1 MSRERLQSLIPL
13 LLILFALV
21 GFLLHRA
28 GLLQPIEGLFV
39 GLTTPVQEGVS
50 LVTGQ
55 LGELAQTARDL
66 RDLRQRNEELEAQ
79 NANLLLEN
87 VRLREIEVEAALL
100 RDLLNFAQANPS
112 FDLQGAHVVGREIA
126 RDPTNLQRY
135 ITLDVGRE
143 AGIALNM
150 PVITDRGLVGRIR
163 EVGNGWSRVLLI
175 IDRSS
180 SVNAL
185 TQSTRAS
192 GLVEGQVDDSLVMRS
207 ISQSDVV
214 SVGDTVFTSGLGGN
228 FPRQILIGQIVE
240 VDRQDYELY
249 QTAVVQPTVDF
260 DHLEVVLVITDFEPI
275 TETDQVPVG
284 PEEEQ

>member
-192 GLVEGQVDDSLVMRS
+192 GLVEGQIGDSLVMRS

>member
-1 MSRERLQSLIPL
+1 MSRERLQSLVPL

-39 GLTTPVQEGVS
+39 SLTTPLQEGVS
-50 LVTGQ
+50 LAAGQ
-55 LGELAQTARDL
+55 LDELAQTARDL

-100 RDLLNFAQANPS
+100 RDLLNLAQANPS

-143 AGIALNM
+143 AGIARNM
-150 PVITDRGLVGRIR
+150 PVVTDQGLVGRIR

-228 FPRQILIGQIVE
+228 FPRQILIGQITE
-240 VDRQDYELY
+240 VDRKDYELY

-275 TETDQVPVG
+275 AETEQVPVG

>member
-39 GLTTPVQEGVS
+39 GLTAPVQEGVS

-192 GLVEGQVDDSLVMRS
+192 GLVEGQIGDSLVMRS

>member
-13 LLILFALV
+13 LLILLALV

-28 GLLQPIEGLFV
+28 GLLQPVEGLFA
-39 GLTTPVQEGVS
+39 GLTAPLQEGVS
-50 LVTGQ
+50 LATGQ

-87 VRLREIEVEAALL
+87 VRLREVGAEAALL
-100 RDLLNFAQANPS
+100 RDLLSFAQANPS
-112 FDLQGAHVVGREIA
+112 FDLQGAHVVGRVIA

-143 AGIALNM
+143 EGIALNM

-192 GLVEGQVDDSLVMRS
+192 GLAEGQVDGSLAMRS
-207 ISQSDVV
+207 ISQDDVV

-240 VDRQDYELY
+240 VDRKDYELY

-260 DHLEVVLVITDFEPI
+260 DHLEVVLVVTDFEPI

>member
-13 LLILFALV
+13 LLILLALT

-28 GLLQPIEGLFV
+28 GLLQPIEGLLS
-39 GLTTPVQEGVS
+39 GLVAPLQEGVS
-50 LVTGQ
+50 LATGQ
-55 LGELAQTARDL
+55 LDELAQTARDL
-66 RDLRQRNEELEAQ
+66 RDLRQRNEELETQ

-112 FDLQGAHVVGREIA
+112 FDLQGAHIVGRVIA

-135 ITLDVGRE
+135 LTLDVGRE
-143 AGIALNM
+143 AGIAPNM

-192 GLVEGQVDDSLVMRS
+192 GLVEGQVDGSLAMRS
-207 ISQSDVV
+207 ISQGDVV

-240 VDRQDYELY
+240 VDRKDYELY

-260 DHLEVVLVITDFEPI
+260 DRLEVVLVITGFEPI
-275 TETDQVPVG
+275 QETDMVPASR
-284 PEEEQ
+284 EEEQ